1 MTYYY
6 MLSTSSCPVFVFKM
20 YFLKWLCFKRWNF
33 AGSGKY
39 DISLFTSCYFLFVR
53 EFSENEFRWY
63 EYVIAV
69 NVKSLWQSYVMLSC
83 SFHKLTT
90 FYCINTSL
98 TLMMPSLLF
107 PQIHCLDCL
116 VFCWKVKVLTSK
128 YCRSDW
134 IELYPSR

>member
-1 MTYYY
+1 MTYCYI
-6 MLSTSSCPVFVFKM
+6 LLTSSCLVFNM
-20 YFLKWLCFKRWNF
+20 RSAFLKLLCFKRWNF
-33 AGSGKY
+33 ASSGNY
-39 DISLFTSCYFLFVR
+39 GISLYTSCYFLFVR

-63 EYVIAV
+63 EYVVAV
-69 NVKSLWQSYVMLSC
+69 NVKSLWQSSVMLSC

-107 PQIHCLDCL
+107 PQIHCLDYL
-116 VFCWKVKVLTSK
+116 VYCWKVKALTSK

-134 IELYPSR
+134 I